1 MSLTLQAIKAKSE
14 ARNAVYFMWSIFT
27 GRKEIE
33 RQKEEYHC
41 SSV

>member
-14 ARNAVYFMWSIFT
+14 ARNAVYFIWSIYK
-27 GRKEIE
+27 GRKEIK
-33 RQKEEYHC
+33 RQEEEYHC